1 MRPGICAKNMPKWAL
16 LVLFALFMQPLAL
29 AQTGGPDV
37 SREVEGGHSILLEQ
51 YTATWCES
59 CATVDPWI
67 TDFVDAH
74 STRVVRVALHPDDHD
89 PFGSPLTTHRIAL
102 KQADDQLQLPTFWF
116 DGQGQLQGTA
126 SQSLL
131 ENELRSAEISRSDWI
146 RMRVGWDTWN
156 NQGNDDIHQLT
167 IDFDESLS
175 GNATVTVF
183 RIQTMQMTSEIANN
197 GIDVHHDV
205 ATQMISFNASGN
217 VTDSFDGG
225 FGWSIPEQNGSHL
238 GWHSEF
244 RLETS
249 GDADGF
255 VTVIEEFGE
264 VRGVTAIYSEE
275 IPRNTENYSKLAWFW
290 PVLALVIFS
299 TLISR
304 DT

>member
-1 MRPGICAKNMPKWAL
+1 
-16 LVLFALFMQPLAL
+16 
-29 AQTGGPDV
+29 
-37 SREVEGGHSILLEQ
+37 
-51 YTATWCES
+51 
-59 CATVDPWI
+59 
-67 TDFVDAH
+67 
-74 STRVVRVALHPDDHD
+74 
-89 PFGSPLTTHRIAL
+89 
-102 KQADDQLQLPTFWF
+102 
-116 DGQGQLQGTA
+116 
-126 SQSLL
+126 
-131 ENELRSAEISRSDWI
+131 
-146 RMRVGWDTWN
+146 MRVGWDTWN
-156 NQGNDDIHQLT
+156 NQGNDDIHQIT

-225 FGWSIPEQNGSHL
+225 FGWSIPEKNGSHL

-255 VTVIEEFGE
+255 VTIIEEFGE

-290 PVLALVIFS
+290 PILALVIFS
-299 TLISR
+299 MLISR
-304 DT
+304 GE